1 MLFMAAMSICFI
13 ACSSDDDDLKVSDE
27 DQSALDGAWQLTHYQ
42 AEWHWTDG
50 DGEGVED
57 EERDNEVIIFKT
69 STQKVITAGYDPDK
83 SDKSWNIHNPIT
95 YTYDSTTNTINF
107 SNGRSY
113 VILSVSQNK
122 LVLRKED
129 VESEKDY
136 RYDTY
141 TYKKVTDPETL
152 LGAKID
158 FGDKDNDPEEMK
170 TVQQN
175 IKENRMLLAFWDNS
189 IDKCPHFY
197 LYSDGTCSYNGNS
210 GTWNYDKEYKILSF
224 STGATMHIISLS
236 QGQLIAEV
244 LSDSNKPTYTWNAHP
259 LDKRDINLLQGS
271 WRRSDGSTLTFSCDG
286 STLSISRLLE
296 YKGGINFKFKSTYSS
311 SFEGS
316 LDFVADTFF
325 SFEYNNDI
333 HLYNVW
339 KWCGFIMVIGKEF
352 AGHGYDSEGLLTG
365 TYYFEE

>member
-1 MLFMAAMSICFI
+1 MAALLVAAMSFSFV
-13 ACSSDDDDLKVSDE
+13 ACSSDDDEITEGGPSL
-27 DQSALDGAWQLTHYQ
+27 LDGAWRLTRYQ
-42 AEWHWTDG
+42 SEWHWTDG
-50 DGEGVED
+50 DGEGSKD
-57 EERDNEVIIFKT
+57 EERNNEVIIFKT

-158 FGDKDNDPEEMK
+158 FGDKENDPEEMK
-170 TVQQN
+170 VVQRN
-175 IKENRMLLAFWDNS
+175 IKENRMLLAYWNNS

-210 GTWNYDKEYKILSF
+210 GNWNYDKESKLLSF

-244 LSDSNKPTYTWNAHP
+244 LSDTNKPTYTWNANP
-259 LDKRDINLLQGS
+259 LDNRDIELLQGS
-271 WRRSDGSTLTFSCDG
+271 WKRSDGSTLTFSSSNTFDN
-286 STLSISRLLE
+286 STYSSTP
-296 YKGGINFKFKSTYSS
+296 FKFNSTYSS
-311 SFEGS
+311 SFEGE
-316 LDFVADTFF
+316 LDSYYGFIYDSSVRYYQD
-325 SFEYNNDI
+325 YN
-333 HLYNVW
+333 
-339 KWCGFIMVIGKEF
+339 WCGYILVIGKEWD
-352 AGHGYDSEGLLTG
+352 GHGYDSEGLLTG

>member
-42 AEWHWTDG
+42 AEWHWTNG

-69 STQKVITAGYDPDK
+69 STHKVITAGYDPDK
-83 SDKSWNIHNPIT
+83 SDRSWNVHNPIS
-95 YTYDSTTNTINF
+95 YSYDSTTNTISF

-113 VILSVSQNK
+113 AIISVSKKQ
-122 LVLRKED
+122 LILRKEN

-141 TYKKVTDPETL
+141 TYKKVTAPETL
-152 LGAKID
+152 LGTKID
-158 FGDKDNDPEEMK
+158 FGDEEIDSEEMK
-170 TVQQN
+170 VVQRN
-175 IKENRMLLAFWDNS
+175 IKENRMLLAYWNNS

-210 GTWNYDKEYKILSF
+210 GNWNYDKESKILSF

-244 LSDSNKPTYTWNAHP
+244 LSDTNKPTYTWNANP
-259 LDKRDINLLQGS
+259 LDNRDIELLQGS
-271 WRRSDGSTLTFSCDG
+271 WKRSDGSTLTFSG
-286 STLSISRLLE
+286 TT
-296 YKGGINFKFKSTYSS
+296 FKFNSTYSS
-311 SFEGS
+311 SFEGE
-316 LDFVADTFF
+316 LDSYYGFIYDSSVRMYQD
-325 SFEYNNDI
+325 YN
-333 HLYNVW
+333 
-339 KWCGFIMVIGKEF
+339 WCGYILVIGKEWV
-352 AGHGYDSEGLLTG
+352 SREVEGLLTG